1 MALLMAACHKKD
13 NKAPLRGTP
22 DIEVAVPSVD
32 SVVLHKSFPGV
43 VQSGGSV
50 DVVARTSGTLKE
62 RCFRE
67 GDYVSKGQVLFRLE
81 STQYA
86 NAVQEAEAA
95 LNTARSQA
103 EYYRNQHAAM
113 QKALQAD
120 AVAKINVIQAE
131 SNLRQAE
138 ASIKDAQA
146 RLSDARTQ
154 LGYCTVTA
162 PISGQ
167 ISTAEYDVGSYI
179 AGGVNATVLCHIV
192 NNGDLRVVFNIDDA
206 QYQNIL
212 GGSQQGMG
220 NALFSN
226 VPIKFS
232 DIPGVTFTTSLF
244 YSAPSVDISTGAI
257 TLEGRVNDPS
267 HRLKE
272 GMYAVVDLP
281 TGTVPQAVLVKDASI
296 GTDQL
301 GSYLYVLNDSDKVVY
316 RHIEPGQLYRD
327 SLRIVTSGLKPGER
341 YVTKALL
348 TVRPGEKVHPVM
360 AK

>member
-1 MALLMAACHKKD
+1 MPQERQQG
-13 NKAPLRGTP
+13 APRG
-22 DIEVAVPSVD
+22 DAGIEVAVPSVD

-50 DVVARTSGTLKE
+50 DVVASTSVTLKE

-212 GGSQQGMG
+212 GGLAAGDGQRPLLQCAYKILRHSRRHLHDIALLQRPVGGHINRRHYPRRSRQRPDAPPQGG
-220 NALFSN
+220 N
-226 VPIKFS
+226 VCR
-232 DIPGVTFTTSLF
+232 
-244 YSAPSVDISTGAI
+244 
-257 TLEGRVNDPS
+257 GRPADRHPAA
-267 HRLKE
+267 
-272 GMYAVVDLP
+272 G
-281 TGTVPQAVLVKDASI
+281 VLVKDASI

-316 RHIEPGQLYRD
+316 RHIEPGQLYQD

>member
-1 MALLMAACHKKD
+1 MQQERQQG
-13 NKAPLRGTP
+13 APRG
-22 DIEVAVPSVD
+22 DAGIEVAVPSVD
-32 SVVLHKSFPGV
+32 SVGLHKSFPGV

-50 DVVARTSGTLKE
+50 DVVASTSGTLKE

-212 GGSQQGMG
+212 GGARSRGW
-220 NALFSN
+220 A
-226 VPIKFS
+226 
-232 DIPGVTFTTSLF
+232 T
-244 YSAPSVDISTGAI
+244 PSSPMC
-257 TLEGRVNDPS
+257 L
-267 HRLKE
+267 
-272 GMYAVVDLP
+272 
-281 TGTVPQAVLVKDASI
+281 
-296 GTDQL
+296 
-301 GSYLYVLNDSDKVVY
+301 
-316 RHIEPGQLYRD
+316 
-327 SLRIVTSGLKPGER
+327 
-341 YVTKALL
+341 
-348 TVRPGEKVHPVM
+348 
-360 AK
+360 